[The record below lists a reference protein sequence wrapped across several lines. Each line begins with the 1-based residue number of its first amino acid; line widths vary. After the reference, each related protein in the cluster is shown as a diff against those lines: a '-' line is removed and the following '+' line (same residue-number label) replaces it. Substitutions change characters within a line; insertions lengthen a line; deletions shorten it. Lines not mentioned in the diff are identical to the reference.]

1 MWKAVDCLWRVPPC
15 ACNMYCSPKGYDPLC
30 CSTMPVSFVVS
41 TLLRLMQSICQ
52 RPTQRLEVQ
61 FLGLAIGPWAP
72 KFINISN
79 TLIKGKGRPLLS

>member
-1 MWKAVDCLWRVPPC
+1 MLQHHARLF
-15 ACNMYCSPKGYDPLC
+15 C
-30 CSTMPVSFVVS
+30 CFYAA
-41 TLLRLMQSICQ
+41 QADAICQ

-79 TLIKGKGRPLLS
+79 TLIKGKGKPLLS